1 MHEQDK
7 QALFDSI
14 IMPHVDAAYNLA
26 HWLTHNAHDAED
38 VVQDA
43 LLRAFKFLE
52 GFRGTNSRAWLLT
65 IVRNAC
71 YSWLEKNRKGASDT
85 EFDEQLHGPELLDM
99 DVDANSLS
107 KADEQMVR
115 DAIDELP
122 LEYREALVL
131 RELEGMSYKEIS
143 EISKIP
149 IGTVMSRIA
158 RARKALATRLGK
170 RMGAKAV

>member
-1 MHEQDK
+1 VHEQDK

-14 IMPHVDAAYNLA
+14 IMPHMDAAYNLA
-26 HWLTHNAHDAED
+26 YWLTLNAHDAED
-38 VVQDA
+38 VVQEA

-71 YSWLEKNRKGASDT
+71 YSWLEKNRKGALST
-85 EFDEQLHGPELLDM
+85 EFDEQLHGPELLDL
-99 DVDANSLS
+99 DVDASSLS

-115 DAIDELP
+115 EAIEELP
-122 LEYREALVL
+122 LEFREALVL

-149 IGTVMSRIA
+149 IGTVMSRLA
-158 RARKALATRLGK
+158 RARKQLAARLGK
-170 RMGAKAV
+170 RMGAKAA

>member
-7 QALFDSI
+7 QALFDSM
-14 IMPHVDAAYNLA
+14 IMPHIDAAYNLA

-38 VVQDA
+38 VVQEA
-43 LLRAFKFLE
+43 LLRAFRFLD

-71 YSWLEKNRKGASDT
+71 YSWLQKNRKDSLQT
-85 EFDEQLHGPELLDM
+85 EFDEQLHGPELLDI
-99 DVDANSLS
+99 DLEAGSVS

-115 DAIDELP
+115 EAIEELP
-122 LEYREALVL
+122 LEFREALVL

-149 IGTVMSRIA
+149 IGTVMSRLA
-158 RARKALATRLGK
+158 RARKQLATVLEKKLRT
-170 RMGAKAV
+170 